1 MCAFLLPLCRERA
14 SSSVSCL
21 WGRWTVFVTD
31 AFSESGVVT
40 ENQSPSWA
48 ESSARLLT
56 SVYVVL
62 GQHDTVGSPLA
73 THRKG
78 SPGSVRISSPLASWF
93 HYMFM

>member
-1 MCAFLLPLCRERA
+1 MLFFFLYIEEELALQLAVCGEDGLC
-14 SSSVSCL
+14 L
-21 WGRWTVFVTD
+21 
-31 AFSESGVVT
+31 SESGVVT
-40 ENQSPSWA
+40 ENQNPSWA

-78 SPGSVRISSPLASWF
+78 SPGSVRISSPLVSWF